1 MVHETEEQ
9 TKEFRSIV
17 YNYSS
22 GNKVSYYDAV
32 IYHEILFNISK
43 SSLMYT
49 FNDSGL
55 KNLFTLLFFSF
66 LLDGSWVLNYFFPS
80 DLSTNI
86 DHKITFDA
94 REK

>member
-32 IYHEILFNISK
+32 IYHEIKKKKKILFNISK

-55 KNLFTLLFFSF
+55 KNLFTLLFFNF
-66 LLDGSWVLNYFFPS
+66 FVDGEYPTISSHL
-80 DLSTNI
+80 T
-86 DHKITFDA
+86 
-94 REK
+94 